1 MRLVD
6 VKERLAM
13 TTRTPDPGARAR
25 RGTRRLRAVVSA
37 LVTVGITCAL
47 LSSPATAQTTGSE
60 TFHGVLV
67 VSGAAG
73 TRDVVSSVIV
83 ARGVFTG
90 VGRIVER
97 ENLPGDPENISRD
110 DLVFADG
117 VIHIVNDTLDATF
130 ELNPRSCVGRF
141 TAQQATTVEGG
152 TGRFAGASGSFAAA
166 VNARGL
172 LRRNPDGSCAA
183 NQAPLFELDK
193 LTGRGTLSF

>member
-1 MRLVD
+1 
-6 VKERLAM
+6 M
-13 TTRTPDPGARAR
+13 TTRTPDLGARAR
-25 RGTRRLRAVVSA
+25 RGTRRLRAVLSV
-37 LVTVGITCAL
+37 LLTVGITCTV
-47 LSSPATAQTTGSE
+47 LSSPAVAQTTGSE

-83 ARGVFTG
+83 ARGVFNG

-152 TGRFAGASGSFAAA
+152 TGRFAGASGSFAST

-183 NQAPLFELDK
+183 DQAPLLELDK
-193 LTGRGTLSF
+193 LTVRGTLSF